1 MLTLRVQIDSRCKG
15 LIQVRFLLPPRVTR
29 HTRYSSVDSPRLRSS
44 DVPYKS
50 DIYDDSGT
58 KMASI
63 PASTQVGQTVV
74 LIKLILSFLPLP
86 NIAKAC
92 GINKT
97 FRNTILN
104 SVTLRKKLFLS
115 ATDASP
121 QYWLPLERY
130 IPTNSQTCQTLF
142 RAVTVDADSLIF
154 EPTPKS
160 RTHSKD
166 LPLRVV
172 STCPLLERPSEAQGS
187 WARYETSFDK
197 LQWNQLST
205 SPNQWFLL
213 PTKHITGPWKRMFLT
228 NPPCKSV
235 RCTLLCEGWVHGVLD
250 ITLEAT
256 RHVYRQAGVTFA
268 DLIDDT
274 CSMLG
279 SVVIHT
285 ACDDEHWLTVP
296 RKGGG
301 YICKVPMTTLHEQIE
316 RCKKNNDKR
325 EMRLNNHSTVAL
337 LWTVALIDQEH
348 NELAAKVEDKFFF
361 SPTGKAVKPTYMRR
375 TRQ

>member
-1 MLTLRVQIDSRCKG
+1 
-15 LIQVRFLLPPRVTR
+15 
-29 HTRYSSVDSPRLRSS
+29 
-44 DVPYKS
+44 
-50 DIYDDSGT
+50 
-58 KMASI
+58 MASI
-63 PASTQVGQTVV
+63 PASTQVGQAVALV
-74 LIKLILSFLPLP
+74 ELILSFLPLP
-86 NIAKAC
+86 DIVKLSRV
-92 GINKT
+92 NKT

-104 SVTLRKKLFLS
+104 SVTLRRKLFLP

-130 IPTNSQTCQTLF
+130 IPTTSQTCQTLF
-142 RAVTVDADSLIF
+142 RTVTVDADSLIF
-154 EPTPKS
+154 EPTLTPRIDS
-160 RTHSKD
+160 ND
-166 LPLRVV
+166 LPLRIV

-187 WARYETSFDK
+187 RARCETSFDK
-197 LQWNQLST
+197 LEWHQFST

-213 PTKHITGPWKRMFLT
+213 PTKNITGVWKQMFLT

-296 RKGGG
+296 RKGGR

-316 RCKKNNDKR
+316 RCKKNNDER
-325 EMRLNNHSTVAL
+325 GMRLNNHSTVAL
-337 LWTVALIDQEH
+337 LWTVALIDQER

-375 TRQ
+375 IRQ